1 MTMQTHIM
9 TSTGRATAAGLAVSF
24 SAVRLRSLIA
34 VVVASA
40 VLLGVTLGGVI
51 VPADV
56 HLVVLLVVVPALTA
70 PADNTR
76 TTVSMTALACLGVV
90 AVDVDDG
97 LPSSPILPIDFLGLL
112 VVCVLVLVFRRLRDV
127 DHRTLHAVRSVSET
141 AQRALLPPL
150 PCRVAGLEIAT
161 AYRSAAAHAH
171 IGGDVYAAER
181 VDRTVRMLIGDVRGN
196 GLAAVD
202 DAAAVIGAFREAA
215 HRDVQLEHVAL
226 SLDASVRR
234 RVDQAGQTDSN
245 ASERFIT
252 ALVLEIPD
260 DLDVVHVISCGH
272 PDLMRSHGTD
282 VDLLEV
288 PQPAPPLGLGGDQ
301 AAYQVNTFGF
311 EPEDTLLLHTDGLL
325 ETRDSAGVFYPALD
339 RFALVAEDE
348 PHHLIERLM
357 SDLTVHA
364 GGEVQD
370 DVAMVAVRRRAAPST
385 AGAAE
390 DSHHASP
397 DPQTFPR
404 DCDQVRQDR
413 HLLRS
418 NGQPGAV
425 RVLGKSRLKAGS
437 LGSGFLGIDGSSC
450 W

>member
-1 MTMQTHIM
+1 MTAQTHIV
-9 TSTGRATAAGLAVSF
+9 TSTGRATAGGFAVSF
-24 SAVRLRSLIA
+24 SAVRLRPLIA
-34 VVVASA
+34 VLIASA

-56 HLVVLLVVVPALTA
+56 HLGVLLVAVPALTA
-70 PADNTR
+70 AADNTC

-97 LPSSPILPIDFLGLL
+97 LPSSPILPIDVLGLL
-112 VVCVLVLVFRRLRDV
+112 VVCALVLVFRRLRDV
-127 DHRTLHAVRSVSET
+127 DHRTLHAVRCVSET
-141 AQRALLPPL
+141 AQKALLPPL
-150 PCRVAGLEIAT
+150 PCRLAGLEIAT

-202 DAAAVIGAFREAA
+202 DAAAVIGAFREVA
-215 HRDVQLEHVAL
+215 HRELQLEHVAV
-226 SLDASVRR
+226 SLDAGVRR
-234 RVDQAGQTDSN
+234 RVDQAGERDTH

-260 DLDVVHVISCGH
+260 DFPVVRVISCGH
-272 PDLMRSHGTD
+272 PDSMRSHGED

-288 PQPAPPLGLGGDQ
+288 PQPAPPLGLGDEQ
-301 AAYQVNTFGF
+301 TAYQVNTFRF

-325 ETRDSAGVFYPALD
+325 EARDGSGAFYPALD
-339 RFALVAEDE
+339 RFALLAEDE
-348 PHHLIERLM
+348 PHYLIERLM

-370 DVAMVAVRRRAAPST
+370 DVAVVAVRRRAAPST
-385 AGAAE
+385 GGADE
-390 DSHHASP
+390 DSHHAGP
-397 DPQTFPR
+397 DLQTFPT
-404 DCDQVRQDR
+404 DC
-413 HLLRS
+413 
-418 NGQPGAV
+418 G
-425 RVLGKSRLKAGS
+425 SR
-437 LGSGFLGIDGSSC
+437 
-450 W
+450 

>member
-1 MTMQTHIM
+1 MTTQTHMM
-9 TSTGRATAAGLAVSF
+9 TSTGRAATVTGLALSF
-24 SAVRLRSLIA
+24 STVRLRPLIA
-34 VVVASA
+34 VVIASA

-56 HLVVLLVVVPALTA
+56 HLVVLLVAVPALTA
-70 PADNTR
+70 AADNTC

-97 LPSSPILPIDFLGLL
+97 LPSSPILLIDVLGLL
-112 VVCVLVLVFRRLRDV
+112 VVCVLVLVFRRMRDV
-127 DHRTLHAVRSVSET
+127 DHRTLRAVRSVSET

-161 AYRSAAAHAH
+161 AYRSVAAHAH

-181 VDRTVRMLIGDVRGN
+181 VDRTVRMLIGDVRGH

-215 HRDVQLEHVAL
+215 HRDARLEHVAL
-226 SLDASVRR
+226 ALDAGVRR

-245 ASERFIT
+245 AAERFIT

-260 DLDVVHVISCGH
+260 DSHVVHVISCGH
-272 PDLMRSHGTD
+272 PDVMRSHGTD

-311 EPEDTLLLHTDGLL
+311 EPEETLLLHTDGLL
-325 ETRDSAGVFYPALD
+325 ETRDAAGVFYPALD
-339 RFALVAEDE
+339 RFALLAEDE
-348 PHHLIERLM
+348 PQYLIERLM

-370 DVAMVAVRRRAAPST
+370 DVAMVAVRRRAAAPT
-385 AGAAE
+385 DADE
-390 DSHHASP
+390 DVHHASP
-397 DPQTFPR
+397 FDTEF
-404 DCDQVRQDR
+404 
-413 HLLRS
+413 
-418 NGQPGAV
+418 
-425 RVLGKSRLKAGS
+425 GS
-437 LGSGFLGIDGSSC
+437 
-450 W
+450 WPA

>member
-1 MTMQTHIM
+1 MTKQTHIVTG
-9 TSTGRATAAGLAVSF
+9 TSRAATAGGLAVGL
-24 SAVRLRSLIA
+24 SAVRLRPLIA
-34 VVVASA
+34 VVVAST
-40 VLLGVTLGGVI
+40 VLLGVTLWGVI

-56 HLVVLLVVVPALTA
+56 HLEVLLVAVPALTA
-70 PADNTR
+70 AADNTR
-76 TTVSMTALACLGVV
+76 TTVSMTVLACLGVV

-97 LPSSPILPIDFLGLL
+97 LPRSPILPIDVLGLL

-127 DHRTLHAVRSVSET
+127 DHRTLCAVRSVSET

-150 PCRVAGLEIAT
+150 PCRVAGLQIAT

-181 VDRTVRMLIGDVRGN
+181 VGRTVRMLIGDVRGN

-215 HRDVQLEHVAL
+215 HRDVRLEHVAL

-234 RVDQAGQTDSN
+234 HVDQAGQTDGN

-252 ALVLEIPD
+252 ALVLEVPD
-260 DLDVVHVISCGH
+260 DYPVVHVISCGH
-272 PDLMRSHGTD
+272 PDSMRSHGTD

-288 PQPAPPLGLGGDQ
+288 PQPAPPLGLGGDET
-301 AAYQVNTFGF
+301 AYRVNTFAF

-325 ETRDSAGVFYPALD
+325 EARDPAGAFYPALD
-339 RFALVAEDE
+339 RFALLAEDE
-348 PHHLIERLM
+348 PHCLIERLM
-357 SDLTVHA
+357 RDLTVHA

-385 AGAAE
+385 EGADE
-390 DSHHASP
+390 DGHHACP
-397 DPQTFPR
+397 VATEF
-404 DCDQVRQDR
+404 
-413 HLLRS
+413 
-418 NGQPGAV
+418 GA
-425 RVLGKSRLKAGS
+425 RPA
-437 LGSGFLGIDGSSC
+437 
-450 W
+450 